1 MRVRSP
7 RWGTV
12 TLPRAAFR
20 EMVRP
25 LYFFIHGVRTVEYT
39 FQS

>member
-12 TLPRAAFR
+12 GLPRAAFR
-20 EMVRP
+20 ELVRP
-25 LYFFIHGVRTVEYT
+25 LHDFTHGPQAVEEECP
-39 FQS
+39 F